1 MHLATD
7 YIHPTPKGGRC
18 RVRVYVPEEEGDAPV
33 VLCSELPANGGL
45 SVTAA
50 AEVVAGEVISVIYGY
65 GGRPPVWIEHYPS
78 AATDGHSETF
88 DLVLFSSLEVSEVLV
103 EGRWRKE
110 VGTPTAW
117 KRLDRTMVE
126 TLIGEAVH

>member
-33 VLCSELPANGGL
+33 VLCSELPHNTGL

-50 AEVVAGEVISVIYGY
+50 AEVIAGEVISVISEYVD
-65 GGRPPVWIEHYPS
+65 RPPC
-78 AATDGHSETF
+78 G
-88 DLVLFSSLEVSEVLV
+88 
-103 EGRWRKE
+103 
-110 VGTPTAW
+110 
-117 KRLDRTMVE
+117 
-126 TLIGEAVH
+126 